1 MIIREGHEIDA
12 STPLPLAGGVGGGLA
27 LSVNDADRGNRAP
40 TPGPSRL
47 REGGSDVASS
57 SDGGL
62 DLPQITIPYA
72 FARKFGVV
80 VDHTDTDSHLTIA
93 MRAGADPKVL
103 LELRRYLARPFDV
116 TFVEQVAFDRL
127 LSNVYAMDGQANALA
142 AVGMGDELDLLAGDM
157 PTAEDLLDTADDA
170 PAIRLINGIIAD
182 AARNGVSDIH
192 IEPYESGLVVRMRID
207 GVLRETLRM
216 PPNVAPVVVSRIKV
230 MARLD
235 IAERRVPQDGRM
247 GLTLGGKL
255 LDVRVST
262 LPSRAGERV
271 VLRILDKENAG
282 IDLEALGLP
291 PALFA
296 LLNEALSEPNGIIL
310 VTGPTGSGKTTSLYA
325 ALRLLNDGSRNILTV
340 EDPVEYAVDG
350 VGQTQVNPKVGLT
363 FAAGLRAIL
372 RQDPDV
378 VMVGEI
384 RDRETAEIAVQASL
398 TGHLVLSTVHT
409 NDAIGAITR
418 MRDMKVES
426 FLLASTLRAVIAQRL
441 VRRLCPTCRKAVPA
455 SDTVAPLL
463 GIASDA
469 VVYVA
474 QGCEDCNQT
483 GYKGR
488 IGVFEAVRIDDT
500 IRRLIN
506 TDGHESEITAH
517 AFARSPNLAQSA
529 RDLVL
534 SGQTT
539 AEEAVRVSRRDT
551 TEVVEDTAV
560 A

>member
-1 MIIREGHEIDA
+1 MKIANGEQAIAPPPPAQGDR
-12 STPLPLAGGVGGGLA
+12 TVVPQMVLPYG
-27 LSVNDADRGNRAP
+27 
-40 TPGPSRL
+40 
-47 REGGSDVASS
+47 
-57 SDGGL
+57 
-62 DLPQITIPYA
+62 
-72 FARKFGVV
+72 FARKFGVAV
-80 VDHTDTDSHLTIA
+80 RPGDPDGPLTVA
-93 MRAGADPKVL
+93 LREGADPRAL
-103 LELRRYLARPFDV
+103 IEARRFLARPFEIAV
-116 TFVEQVAFDRL
+116 IEAPAFERL
-127 LSNVYAMDGQANALA
+127 LSDAYAMDGQANALA
-142 AVGMGDELDLLAGDM
+142 AVGMGNELDMLADGI

-192 IEPYESGLVVRMRID
+192 IEPYETGLVVRMRID

-216 PPNVAPVVVSRIKV
+216 PPHVAPVVVSRVKV

-271 VLRILDKENAG
+271 VLRILDKQNAG
-282 IDLEALGLP
+282 IDLEALGLTP
-291 PALFA
+291 PMYA
-296 LLNEALSEPNGIIL
+296 LLKGALAEPNGIIL

-340 EDPVEYAVDG
+340 EDPVEYAVEG
-350 VGQTQVNPKVGLT
+350 VGQTQVNAKVGLT

-378 VMVGEI
+378 VMIGEI

-409 NDAIGAITR
+409 NDAVGAITR
-418 MRDMKVES
+418 MRDMKVEP

-441 VRRLCPTCRKAVPA
+441 VRRLCPHCRRAVPA
-455 SDTVAPLL
+455 GERAPGVKVRAGDTLATLL
-463 GIASDA
+463 GIPSSATIYEP
-469 VVYVA
+469 V
-474 QGCEDCNQT
+474 GCDQCNNT
-483 GYKGR
+483 GFKGR
-488 IGVFEAVRIDDT
+488 IGVFEAVRVDDT

-506 TDGHESEITAH
+506 EGGDEAAISAH
-517 AFARSPNLAQSA
+517 AFARTPNLAAAA
-529 RDLVL
+529 RDLVIA
-534 SGQTT
+534 GQTT
-539 AEEAVRVSRRDT
+539 PEEAIRVSRRDAT
-551 TEVVEDTAV
+551 DVEEPMPDPPVDRRAEGL
-560 A
+560 ALPADG